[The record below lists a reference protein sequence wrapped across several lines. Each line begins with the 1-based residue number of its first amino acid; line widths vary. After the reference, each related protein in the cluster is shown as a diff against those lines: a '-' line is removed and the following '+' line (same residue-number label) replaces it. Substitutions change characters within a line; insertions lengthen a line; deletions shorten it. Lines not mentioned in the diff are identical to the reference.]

1 MPSEST
7 ILKILNNYYHRVAL
21 SEEEEVQLQR
31 WLAASESNQQLFDEL
46 SNTVAW
52 EREASRFATTNTDPA
67 RALLQERIRRQQATQ
82 VRMKYAW
89 QAAALIGGIL
99 VLLGGG
105 WWWWTG
111 RLVDLPTIRGQQQLT
126 EQIVPGHPDS
136 VITVETGEGKRV
148 VLVEGQQ
155 RPISEKGETIAM
167 QENNQ
172 LDYSGNA
179 STAANRF
186 NTIRIPIGK
195 QFQVVLQDGTVV
207 WLNAVSQ
214 LRYPVHFSGAT
225 REVELEGAG
234 YFQVQADPIHP
245 FIVRTTRGRVQVTG
259 TRFVVLD
266 YATDSKMYTGLE
278 EGKVNVQTP
287 QQTMQL
293 TPGQVVEINS
303 QQRMQESAVALRQ
316 LSSWKEQKLWF
327 RNATYEEI
335 FQTLVRWYAIEVRF
349 ETSITARF
357 SGVLPTNRPLQELLN
372 ILEKTGGV
380 RFQLKGR
387 KLTIT
392 N

>member
-7 ILKILNNYYHRVAL
+7 ILKILYNYYHRVAL
-21 SEEEEVQLQR
+21 SKEEEDQLQG
-31 WLAASESNQQLFDEL
+31 WLAASEANQQLFDEL
-46 SNTVAW
+46 SNSAAW

-67 RALLQERIRRQQATQ
+67 RALLQERIRRQQVTRVRNMQ
-82 VRMKYAW
+82 VW

-99 VLLGGG
+99 LLLGGG
-105 WWWWTG
+105 WWWWSG
-111 RLVDLPTIRGQQQLT
+111 SSLVAPQNKDQQLLT
-126 EQIVPGHPDS
+126 EVVVPGHPDS
-136 VITVETGEGKRV
+136 VVTVETGEGMRV
-148 VLVEGQQ
+148 TLAEGQ
-155 RPISEKGETIAM
+155 RLPIAEEGETVAV
-167 QENNQ
+167 QDNNQ
-172 LDYSGNA
+172 LNYSGNA
-179 STAANRF
+179 STKAAVF

-195 QFQVVLQDGTVV
+195 QFQVVLQDRTVV

-214 LRYPVHFSGAT
+214 LRYPVHFSGAI

-234 YFQVQADPIHP
+234 YFEVQADPAHP
-245 FIVRTTRGRVQVTG
+245 FIVRTARGRVQVTG

-266 YATDSKMYTGLE
+266 YPTDSKMYTGLE

-287 QQTMQL
+287 QQAMEL
-293 TPGQVVEINS
+293 TPGQVLEINS

-380 RFQLKGR
+380 RFQLEGR
-387 KLTIT
+387 LLTIT